1 MLTFEIVFVGMGIV
15 ILAAA
20 SLSGTDPFWP
30 VIFLSVSMFF
40 VILERSLRGALRDR
54 RRAKDRKSWDTRETW
69 AAKRRT
75 EQLVSI
81 ETLFG
86 DQ

>member
-1 MLTFEIVFVGMGIV
+1 MLTFEIVFLGMGVV

-20 SLSGTDPFWP
+20 SLIGTDPLWP
-30 VIFLSVSMFF
+30 VIFLSVSLLF
-40 VILERSLRGALRDR
+40 VILERSLRGALIDR
-54 RRAKDRKSWDTRETW
+54 RRAKYRKAWDTRERW